1 MTPVQ
6 LATLN
11 YWKQKYPAQFAQAL
25 AASGVVGFGQTSTF
39 NDIMGSLTG
48 VLTSYGQY
56 RVASQIADSGNAAN
70 RNVLSLPGS
79 GTTGT
84 TNWILYGGIALV
96 ALVAI
101 GIFMKKRK

>member
-6 LATLN
+6 TATLN
-11 YWKQKYPAQFAQAL
+11 YWKGKYPAQFAQAL

-39 NDIMGSLTG
+39 NDIMSNLTG

-56 RVASQIADSGNAAN
+56 RVASQIAASGASAN
-70 RNVLSLPGS
+70 RNVLALPGS